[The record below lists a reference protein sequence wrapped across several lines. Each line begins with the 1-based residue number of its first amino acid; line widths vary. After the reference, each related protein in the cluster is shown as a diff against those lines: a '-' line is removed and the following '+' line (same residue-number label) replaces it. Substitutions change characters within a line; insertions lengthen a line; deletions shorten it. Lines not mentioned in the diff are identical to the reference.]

1 MWRRDALR
9 TSNVERRVGFCR
21 GGECRLP
28 RTARPCACYGK
39 ENVPRTENAM
49 YWGRSVSWG
58 MTWGMSQ
65 RWLIDEGVEVCANFS
80 KSWNQATFEFEHGY
94 WSVVGFC
101 SLNVF
106 VVEEPHAFSSY
117 EQKQKNAYDNKKR
130 KSSPDKLLFRP
141 NESSLVSSIK
151 C

>member
-58 MTWGMSQ
+58 MIQGMSQ
-65 RWLIDEGVEVCANFS
+65 RWLIDEGVEVCATFRNHEIKRPSNLSTVIDQSSDSALELSPLLKNLTRFRVTS
-80 KSWNQATFEFEHGY
+80 KNR
-94 WSVVGFC
+94 
-101 SLNVF
+101 
-106 VVEEPHAFSSY
+106 
-117 EQKQKNAYDNKKR
+117 KNAYDNKKR
-130 KSSPDKLLFRP
+130 KSSPDKLLLRP
-141 NESSLVSSIK
+141 NELSLVSSMK
-151 C
+151 S